1 MKRFD
6 RLEHPRRYI
15 LLKALAAIAFVSLA
29 AIAFVCTT
37 PAELQLG
44 QSTDCA
50 TGQVPASSQATAFK
64 TPIKTSGGVEP
75 ANKAETV
82 FAAVK
87 GEFNLRP
94 SSVTTEPPFSA
105 LTAALR
111 LVTGA
116 LEKVGPARIVV
127 VTATI
132 GIRN

>member
-6 RLEHPRRYI
+6 RLEHPRRY
-15 LLKALAAIAFVSLA
+15 LLLNALAVIV
-29 AIAFVCTT
+29 FVCTT
-37 PAELQLG
+37 PGDLPPG

-50 TGQVPASSQATAFK
+50 TGQVPVDSQPTTFK
-64 TPIKTSGGVEP
+64 TPIKTGAGVEA
-75 ANKAETV
+75 ANKAEMV

-87 GEFNLRP
+87 GNFNLRP